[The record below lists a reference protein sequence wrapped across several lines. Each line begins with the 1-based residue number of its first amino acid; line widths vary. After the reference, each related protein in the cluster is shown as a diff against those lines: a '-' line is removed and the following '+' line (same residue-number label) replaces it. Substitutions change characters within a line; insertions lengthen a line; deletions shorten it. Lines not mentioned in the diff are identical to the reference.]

1 MIGSDL
7 HVDRIPEWCTPY
19 KQKADTR
26 TKPHVTETLPQHTF
40 CRDPFYRAPGHG
52 VDVVKSHTRSSSAA
66 GRPRTAQVYDENEIQ
81 CQYGHERKIYDLI
94 ITLCIYLFF
103 YSTVRKADS

>member
-1 MIGSDL
+1 MPGLTAAKCHMIGSDL

-26 TKPHVTETLPQHTF
+26 TKSHVTETLPQHTF

-52 VDVVKSHTRSSSAA
+52 VDVVKSHTRSSQ
-66 GRPRTAQVYDENEIQ
+66 RQVGPARLKYMMKMKFNVNMATREKFMI
-81 CQYGHERKIYDLI
+81 
-94 ITLCIYLFF
+94 
-103 YSTVRKADS
+103 